1 MANQLY
7 ETPVTPS
14 VPPLQTSTNIDQDSP
29 YNGQHNV
36 VERVVYVQ
44 QPAPA
49 NAWTIAGIT
58 GAVLI
63 FILILGIVASL
74 LISAAHPTTASS
86 TTNGSTT
93 TSGMAPG
100 MNMGSTSTNQN
111 GTTVSQVAV
120 PAHQTYNAQPPV
132 ASQGNTVNLTLTVKE
147 LLISIAPDVAYHAW
161 TFNGTVPG
169 PILRV
174 RQGQTVHFT
183 LINDGAMPHSI
194 DFHAAQT
201 PWNVNYQDIP
211 AGKSFSFN
219 WRADYPGVFMYHCG
233 APVTIYHMANGMY
246 GQIIVDPA
254 NGWAPAKEYSLV
266 QSEFYTAQQP
276 DGTYSVDATKL
287 DAVDP
292 DYVVFN
298 GYVNQYKAAP
308 LVAKAGQRIRLF
320 IVNAGPS
327 EFSAFHVIGAIFSDV
342 YIDGNPANHMVGD
355 QTVTVPPGGG
365 VVVELTIPTPGLY
378 PFVTHSFSA
387 VGKGALGV
395 IKVIP

>member
-1 MANQLY
+1 MANQLF
-7 ETPVTPS
+7 ETSVATS
-14 VPPLQTSTNIDQDSP
+14 VPPPQTRTDIDQNSP
-29 YNGQHNV
+29 SNGQNNV
-36 VERVVYVQ
+36 VERVVYVHE
-44 QPAPA
+44 PTAPA
-49 NAWTIAGIT
+49 NGWTIAGIT
-58 GAVLI
+58 GAVLL
-63 FILILGIVASL
+63 FVLILGIVASL
-74 LISAAHPTTASS
+74 IIGATHPATTSS
-86 TTNGSTT
+86 ITNGSAT
-93 TSGMAPG
+93 APG
-100 MNMGSTSTNQN
+100 MNKGSTSTNQN
-111 GTTVSQVAV
+111 GTTVPQIAV

-132 ASQGNTVNLTLTVKE
+132 ASQGNTVNVTLTIKE

-219 WRADYPGVFMYHCG
+219 WRANYPGVFMYHCG
-233 APVTIYHMANGMY
+233 APVAIYHMANGMY
-246 GQIIVDPA
+246 GEIIVDPA
-254 NGWAPAKEYSLV
+254 NGWAPATEYSLV

-276 DGTYSVDATKL
+276 DGTYSIDPTKL
-287 DAVDP
+287 DTVNP

-342 YIDGNPANHMVGD
+342 YIDGNPANHTIGD
-355 QTVTVPPGGG
+355 QTIMVPPGGG
-365 VVVELTIPTPGLY
+365 VVVELNIPEPGLY
-378 PFVTHSFSA
+378 PFVTHSFAA
-387 VGKGALGV
+387 VGKGAIGV

>member
-1 MANQLY
+1 MANELY
-7 ETPVTPS
+7 ETPVAPS
-14 VPPLQTSTNIDQDSP
+14 VPPLQTSTDIDQNSLSD
-29 YNGQHNV
+29 GQNNI
-36 VERVVYVQ
+36 VERVVYVHE
-44 QPAPA
+44 PATG
-49 NAWTIAGIT
+49 WTIAGIT
-58 GAVLI
+58 GAVLLL
-63 FILILGIVASL
+63 ILILGIVASL
-74 LISAAHPTTASS
+74 LISASHPATTSSS
-86 TTNGSTT
+86 TNGDTT
-93 TSGMAPG
+93 TSGMN

-111 GTTVSQVAV
+111 GATVPQIAV
-120 PAHQTYNAQPPV
+120 PAHQTYNAQPPAV
-132 ASQGNTVNLTLTVKE
+132 AQGNTVNLTLTVKE

-169 PILRV
+169 PILHV

-201 PWNVNYQDIP
+201 PWSVNYQDIP

-219 WRADYPGVFMYHCG
+219 WQANYPGVFMYHCG

-246 GQIIVDPA
+246 GEIIVDPA
-254 NGWAPAKEYSLV
+254 NGWAPATEYSLV

-276 DGTYSVDATKL
+276 DGTYSIDPTKL
-287 DAVDP
+287 NAVNP

-308 LVAKAGQRIRLF
+308 LVAKAGERIRLF

-342 YIDGNPANHMVGD
+342 YIDGNPANHTIGD

-365 VVVELTIPTPGLY
+365 VVVELTIPEPGLY
-378 PFVTHSFSA
+378 PFVSHSFSA